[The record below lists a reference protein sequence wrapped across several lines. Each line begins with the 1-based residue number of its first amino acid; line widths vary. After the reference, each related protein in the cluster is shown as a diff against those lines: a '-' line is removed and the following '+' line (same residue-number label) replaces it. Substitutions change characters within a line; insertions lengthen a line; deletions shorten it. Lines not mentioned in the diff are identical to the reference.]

1 MDAVANAVADKRQNR
16 IFDSCFYCKLQM
28 TERKKVKKRLQED
41 TDDTMTLN

>member
-1 MDAVANAVADKRQNR
+1 MPLPTKDKTEFLIRV
-16 IFDSCFYCKLQM
+16 FTVYCKLQM